1 MEKQMKEFMLIFR
14 FTNQDD
20 ASWRNTNMSP
30 KQWQDWISSIAAQN
44 KLSATGKRLGSD
56 GNVVKPGN
64 VVTNGPYVE
73 IKETLGGYMFV
84 NAASLAEAAEIAK
97 GCPLVQSNSGSVEVR
112 PVVETGGNI

>member
-1 MEKQMKEFMLIFR
+1 MKEFMFIFR

-20 ASWRNTNMSP
+20 ASWRNTKMSP
-30 KQWQDWISSIAAQN
+30 KQWQDWVGSIAAQN
-44 KLSATGKRLGSD
+44 KLSATGKRLGTD

-84 NAASLAEAAEIAK
+84 KAESLAEATEMAK
-97 GCPLVQSNSGSVEVR
+97 GCPLIVTDSGSVEVR
-112 PVVETGGNI
+112 SVMEQNA